1 MTEKWLNVEGLKFNC
16 VNTKSGCQ
24 ETHAENALEDH
35 ESECIYRLVPCPTL
49 AFGEHCE
56 EKVTFQDVIQHY
68 EKHCGSQL
76 KEMDESKSHFVMLE
90 YVGICWNNLVGAWK
104 DNDMSGDGHSD
115 PYKIILKNRTFLF
128 AGKTSEGIIYF
139 WVYLLGSRNE
149 AKHFSYT
156 LKLFNNKSE
165 ISFKGK
171 VAAIDE
177 CFGNVLTNGNC
188 FAIPQNVYIAHFHE
202 DHECSLE
209 IQNMKEEVK
218 DDNYESGISDN
229 EEESKE

>member
-1 MTEKWLNVEGLKFNC
+1 M
-16 VNTKSGCQ
+16 
-24 ETHAENALEDH
+24 
-35 ESECIYRLVPCPTL
+35 
-49 AFGEHCE
+49 
-56 EKVTFQDVIQHY
+56 
-68 EKHCGSQL
+68 
-76 KEMDESKSHFVMLE
+76 
-90 YVGICWNNLVGAWK
+90 
-104 DNDMSGDGHSD
+104 
-115 PYKIILKNRTFLF
+115 
-128 AGKTSEGIIYF
+128 
-139 WVYLLGSRNE
+139 
-149 AKHFSYT
+149 
-156 LKLFNNKSE
+156 
-165 ISFKGK
+165 SFKGK